1 MYFFS
6 GSREMKLGESR
17 GGGDE
22 TNLARASWEN
32 EMIFFPCISHAASL
46 FLTFV
51 RESRGKKISR
61 RLPKRQAQSQG
72 DREGDASTYMC
83 SMYL

>member
-1 MYFFS
+1 MFFS

-51 RESRGKKISR
+51 RWEGVKNLAETSEKASSKSR
-61 RLPKRQAQSQG
+61 
-72 DREGDASTYMC
+72 
-83 SMYL
+83 